1 MVKRFGNILELGQ
14 IEAVSGTFSAS
25 VSAPTVTG
33 TTGQFSGSLSAQNGS
48 FSTSLTIS
56 GIPVST
62 GTGGG
67 GGLQAV
73 VDDTVPQLGGNLDVN
88 GFSIS
93 SAGGNNITIASAN
106 GLTATA
112 SNGNFSSS
120 ATGTSITSS
129 FGKNT
134 VRSVTDETLI
144 SGTSALYLMSP
155 STHIRGLV
163 DNITVSLPV
172 TTTGVITLD
181 ESAAFRYTI
190 NSTASRTLVGTAS
203 GTLRRNNDI
212 IAGLN
217 DQVWNTTSATDTATA
232 NNTIAVGDRVT
243 LTLSGNSNFKT
254 FGMSVNYTRN
264 S

>member
-14 IEAVSGTFSAS
+14 LEAVSGTFSTR

-33 TTGQFSGSLSAQNGS
+33 TTGQFGGNVSAQGGA
-48 FSTSLTIS
+48 FSNSLTVS
-56 GIPVST
+56 GLPVSV
-62 GTGGG
+62 GTAD
-67 GGLQAV
+67 LV
-73 VDDTVPQLGGNLDVN
+73 NDTSPQLGGNLDVN
-88 GFSIS
+88 GFSIV
-93 SAGGNNITIASAN
+93 ALGGDSVTITSAN
-106 GLTATA
+106 NTTLTS
-112 SNGNFSSS
+112 SNGSFSSS
-120 ATGTSITSS
+120 ATTTSTTSA

-144 SGTSALYLMSP
+144 SGTTSLHLMSP
-155 STHIRGLV
+155 DTHIRGLV
-163 DNITVSLPV
+163 DNITISFPV
-172 TTTGVITLD
+172 TTTGVITID
-181 ESAAFRYTI
+181 ESAAYRYTI
-190 NSTASRTLVGTAS
+190 NSTAARTLVGTAS

-217 DQVWNTTSATDTATA
+217 DQVWNTTPATDTATA
-232 NNTIAVGDRVT
+232 NNTVAVGDRVT